1 MEEES
6 KTKFSMN
13 VEFSFAFKTL
23 KYIKKATLTKQKAHR
38 IINVTFRWNEEKREK
53 TLMEHAVFAPAESRE
68 VFDFRDNF

>member
-1 MEEES
+1 MLRCAQTLEILHTDIKIHQES
-6 KTKFSMN
+6 D
-13 VEFSFAFKTL
+13 
-23 KYIKKATLTKQKAHR
+23 IDKAKAHR